1 MSPRRY
7 RITHEPDGSTTVV
20 RTDVGCL
27 GGFATGVAL
36 VFGIAAIVALFDGQW
51 AAAGICLLLC
61 GIFLPN
67 FAKRR
72 RQIRGGSNRS
82 RGTE

>member
-1 MSPRRY
+1 M
-7 RITHEPDGSTTVV
+7 
-20 RTDVGCL
+20 
-27 GGFATGVAL
+27 AL
-36 VFGIAAIVALFDGQW
+36 VFGVAAIVALFDGQW